1 MSFWF
6 QNTLF
11 EQLSGALRPLPITNF
26 PRVNSCPRTH
36 YFGNSPC
43 WREGSVRQRGV
54 SLVSFLSPCLLPS
67 HPNQGKD
74 LNLGQLHEL
83 PMQIS
88 CSASKLGAAFS
99 PPTTL
104 MPVQWE
110 FSGIQSEIALCFA
123 LTCARAVVKRC
134 LCANSNSGRLE
145 KIPDF
150 TEDSILHDNQVSQ
163 T

>member
-1 MSFWF
+1 M
-6 QNTLF
+6 LF
-11 EQLSGALRPLPITNF
+11 EHLPAALRPLPITNF
-26 PRVNSCPRTH
+26 HRVSSGPQTH
-36 YFGNSPC
+36 SGGKSPC
-43 WREGSVRQRGV
+43 WWEGSARQWGV

-67 HPNQGKD
+67 HSNQGKN

-88 CSASKLGAAFS
+88 CSACKLGAAFS

-104 MPVQWE
+104 MSVPWE
-110 FSGIQSEIALCFA
+110 FSGIQGEIALCFT
-123 LTCARAVVKRC
+123 LTSARAVANRY
-134 LCANSNSGRLE
+134 LCANSNSARLE

-150 TEDSILHDNQVSQ
+150 TEDSTLHDNQVSQ